1 MVDSNSESCENKST
15 RQRIFALLAKNSEL
29 TPRQICK
36 ELNLIYALQG
46 AYVSN
51 TKSLWKS
58 NYHNEEGSSRSN
70 VHFWSGWCNVPKY
83 VDRLQ
88 AVSVGWKETNARN
101 RWLQWKD
108 CKLSGRMMW
117 FETGRVNFYIVGTVN
132 LGMAK
137 QLVCN
142 GFYQTGLIFNDKVL
156 ESVLETI
163 NHSSEHRVF
172 DVGQPLPKKTI
183 RYYNKTLGIKIK
195 IGDKSHPNAVEV
207 ESHVPDWA
215 ERLTLSLEKIAEAFN
230 YSEFEKDSA
239 KKRDYLV

>member
-15 RQRIFALLAKNSEL
+15 RQRIFSLLAKNSEL
-29 TPRQICK
+29 TPMQICK

-58 NYHNEEGSSRSN
+58 NYDNEEGSSRSN
-70 VHFWSGWCNVPKY
+70 VHFWSGWCYVPKY

-88 AVSVGWKETNARN
+88 ALSVGWKKTNARN

-117 FETGRVNFYIVGTVN
+117 FETGRVSFFIVGSVN

-142 GFYQTGLIFNDKVL
+142 GFYQTGLIYNDKVL
-156 ESVLETI
+156 ASALETI

-183 RYYNKTLGIKIK
+183 RYYDKTLGIKIK

-207 ESHVPDWA
+207 EAHIPDWMD
-215 ERLTLSLEKIAEAFN
+215 RLNTSLDHLADIL
-230 YSEFEKDSA
+230 SA
-239 KKRDYLV
+239 KIEEPSHSKKPGYIV